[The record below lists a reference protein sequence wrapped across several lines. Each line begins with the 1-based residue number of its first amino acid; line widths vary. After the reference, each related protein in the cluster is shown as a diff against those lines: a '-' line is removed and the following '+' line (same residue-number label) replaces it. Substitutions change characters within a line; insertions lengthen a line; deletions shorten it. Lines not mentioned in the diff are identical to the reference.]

1 VTDLARTMVAVE
13 PGSAWLVMS
22 SVSLATFP
30 VVVLVRRLI
39 RGPGGVACALAL
51 GLPLLLPLVAAIVYW
66 STALP
71 EVVVLR
77 PAVPALLQSSG
88 GPLQV
93 VFIGQDPAKV
103 VVPYVF
109 STSSRAVALA
119 LTGALCCY
127 AGIRRLS
134 GRVFVSRLLRRC
146 RAPRAAWERRL
157 VAATAE
163 LSRAVG
169 LRHTPRLLVLP
180 GRDGQAMAMGFRRA
194 TIVVSEA
201 LPEVLDDE
209 EMEAVVAHEVA
220 HLANR
225 DAQLVAVAGFLRDIM
240 AWNPIAHLA
249 FRRLARDRELE
260 ADERAAAI
268 TGKPLA
274 LASGLLAIWGY
285 LSEGCSRRRS
295 LQAASFLTPRGHI
308 APRVERMVALA
319 DGKLGARRHPHAYL
333 VVVAMVTILGL
344 KVAGGVAERS
354 GALSLMWNA
363 PSASQADIWAPRTSP
378 SLERRPRTERK
389 QRADRAAT
397 QRPSEAKDNPG
408 YYKQLLERN
417 IALRQRDFPELVGA
431 VSALAERR
439 GIVPLELS
447 GLSAQRWQAVPVF
460 EGAPGASFGI
470 YRVQE
475 EPLHLSPPSR
485 AEQKGRLAG
494 KATAE

>member
-1 VTDLARTMVAVE
+1 VTDLARTMVAIE
-13 PGSAWLVMS
+13 PGSAWLVIS

-30 VVVLVRRLI
+30 AVVLVRRLI

-127 AGIRRLS
+127 AGIRQLS
-134 GRVFVSRLLRRC
+134 GRVFVSRLLGRC
-146 RAPRAAWERRL
+146 RAPRTAWETRL

-163 LSRAVG
+163 LSHAVG

-274 LASGLLAIWGY
+274 LASGLLKIWGY

-295 LQAASFLTPRGHI
+295 LQAASFLSARGQI

-319 DGKLGARRHPHAYL
+319 DGNLGARRHPHAYL
-333 VVVAMVTILGL
+333 VVVAMVTVLGL

-363 PSASQADIWAPRTSP
+363 PSASQADIWAPRTAP
-378 SLERRPRTERK
+378 SLEHRPRVERKERRP
-389 QRADRAAT
+389 AAR
-397 QRPSEAKDNPG
+397 RPSEAKDNPG
-408 YYKQLLERN
+408 YYKQLLERD

-431 VSALAERR
+431 VTALAERR
-439 GIVPLELS
+439 GMVPLELS
-447 GLSAQRWQAVPVF
+447 RLSAQRWQAVPVF
-460 EGAPGASFGI
+460 EGSPGASFGI

-475 EPLHLSPPSR
+475 QPLHLSTSSSGR
-485 AEQKGRLAG
+485 ASSARLAG
-494 KATAE
+494 GAAPE